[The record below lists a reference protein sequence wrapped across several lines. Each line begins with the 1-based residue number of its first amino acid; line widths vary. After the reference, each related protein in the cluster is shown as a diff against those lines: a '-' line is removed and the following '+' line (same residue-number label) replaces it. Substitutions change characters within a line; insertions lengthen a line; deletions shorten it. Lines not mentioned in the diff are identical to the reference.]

1 MRGPMTQAFKT
12 KVLKVVGIDTD
23 GWLISQY
30 RGARV
35 LSLGIQ
41 HMLDLPG
48 HPSDGMSLGNA
59 RAWITV
65 IDTWL
70 DSRAVTTLVT
80 QQPAAD
86 AIPAAIAARENEA
99 REPPCHPGAER

>member
-12 KVLKVVGIDTD
+12 KVLQVVGIDTD

-70 DSRAVTTLVT
+70 DSRAVSTLVM
-80 QQPAAD
+80 QQSAE
-86 AIPAAIAARENEA
+86 AIPAAIAAREGEA
-99 REPPCHPGAER
+99 REPPCHSGAER